1 MKRNINGHLA
11 ILLNGGAGIVVITA
25 SIFVDFRLPIPKAVT
40 KPLGIFFVFIGMALV
55 GLAALYIKESISG
68 EVETRLEVLVKQG
81 PYRFVRHPVY
91 LGMTIAF
98 IGVAIAFRSIP
109 GLIGVFVLLLPTEI
123 YRAKLEEKA
132 LAQKF
137 GAEWVNYR
145 KQTGFILPILRKHY
159 ASGGQGVKREAGKK
173 REVGKLGKRG
183 ELE

>member
-1 MKRNINGHLA
+1 MKRNSNGHLA
-11 ILLNGGAGIVVITA
+11 ILLNGGTGIVVIIT
-25 SIFVDFRLPIPKAVT
+25 SIFVDLRLPIPKALT

-55 GLAALYIKESISG
+55 GWAAFYIKEAISG
-68 EVETRLEVLVKQG
+68 EVEPRLELLVKEG

-98 IGVAIAFRSIP
+98 IGVAFAFRSVP

-137 GAEWVNYR
+137 GAEWEKYS
-145 KQTGFILPILRKHY
+145 KQTGFILPIPKKH
-159 ASGGQGVKREAGKK
+159 
-173 REVGKLGKRG
+173 
-183 ELE
+183 